1 MGRIF
6 LFVVLGGLGAWAYTS
21 AARGPTARPI
31 ADMAVDEPE
40 RVTFTPIL
48 PYVPPPP
55 SNRTGSTRGPRVGGG
70 GPSFG
75 K

>member
-1 MGRIF
+1 MGRILLF
-6 LFVVLGGLGAWAYTS
+6 LFLGGLGVWAYSS
-21 AARGPTARPI
+21 ASSGPAALPLSESARQRPTRVYYAPI
-31 ADMAVDEPE
+31 
-40 RVTFTPIL
+40 
-48 PYVPPPP
+48 YVPPPP

>member
-1 MGRIF
+1 MGRI
-6 LFVVLGGLGAWAYTS
+6 LLLILLGGLGAWAFTAS
-21 AARGPTARPI
+21 ANGPDARSLARGVSQKPVRTFYKPI
-31 ADMAVDEPE
+31 Y
-40 RVTFTPIL
+40 I
-48 PYVPPPP
+48 PPPP

>member
-1 MGRIF
+1 MGRI
-6 LFVVLGGLGAWAYTS
+6 LLLVILGGLGAWAYTS
-21 AARGPTARPI
+21 AARGPSARPI
-31 ADMAVDEPE
+31 ADMTLRQPE
-40 RVTFTPIL
+40 RVTFVPIR
-48 PYVPPPP
+48 PYVPPP

>member
-6 LFVVLGGLGAWAYTS
+6 LLGFLGVLGFWAYTA
-21 AARGPTARPI
+21 AARGPSAKDLSKPPVAEAPDRVRYVPI
-31 ADMAVDEPE
+31 V
-40 RVTFTPIL
+40 
-48 PYVPPPP
+48 PYVPP

>member
-1 MGRIF
+1 MGRI
-6 LFVVLGGLGAWAYTS
+6 LLLIVLGGLGVWAFTAS
-21 AARGPTARPI
+21 ANGPDARRLTTGVVEKPKRTFYQPI
-31 ADMAVDEPE
+31 
-40 RVTFTPIL
+40 
-48 PYVPPPP
+48 YVPPPP

>member
-1 MGRIF
+1 MGRILLLVF
-6 LFVVLGGLGAWAYTS
+6 LGGLGFWAMQS
-21 AARGPTARPI
+21 AARGPSAVQFSDSRTVGERPTR
-31 ADMAVDEPE
+31 AYYV
-40 RVTFTPIL
+40 PI
-48 PYVPPPP
+48 YVPPPR